1 MQRLAPLF
9 ACALFAAPAHAHDA
23 DLVTVQVSV
32 SADGRE
38 VLETWALTAETLGLL
53 APVDADGDGLLT
65 DADLE
70 TRTDAVRAGAW
81 EAAPLTS
88 AGRPCVLLESSARVG
103 ERTVGLMGRFRCP
116 VAGELV
122 QTFRFLSVLPS
133 GYRVVVGDAAGQR
146 FAQGQEQMLVV
157 SPPGPS
163 GDGNSGSP
171 RSPSGSGDWVLLGVE
186 HILLGWDHL
195 AFLAALLLAASR
207 LRAVLGIVTAFTLAH
222 SVTLGA
228 TALGWVSLGPRAS
241 TAVEVIIALSIVV
254 VAAENILRDTPRH
267 RAAVAF
273 GFGLVHGFGFASVLK
288 EYGLGDQA
296 ARALLGFN
304 LGVELG
310 QAALVAVCFPLLA
323 ALRPHARLHA
333 WIYRAGSA
341 VLVLA
346 GLAWAV
352 VRVTGAVD
360 LVTANTT
367 P

>member
-1 MQRLAPLF
+1 MQRLALLF
-9 ACALFAAPAHAHDA
+9 ACVLCAAPARAHDA
-23 DLVTVQVSV
+23 DLVTVQLSV
-32 SADGRE
+32 GADGLE
-38 VLETWALTAETLGLL
+38 VEQTWALTAETLGLL

-65 DADLE
+65 DEDLAA
-70 TRTDAVRAGAW
+70 RADAVRAGAW

-88 AGRPCVLLESSARVG
+88 AGRPCVLTASRARVG
-103 ERTVGLMGRFRCP
+103 ERTVGLTGRFRCP

-157 SPPGPS
+157 SPAGAVGQGSAEPARPPS
-163 GDGNSGSP
+163 GFGG
-171 RSPSGSGDWVLLGVE
+171 WVLLGVE
-186 HILLGWDHL
+186 HILVGWDHL

-228 TALGWVSLGPRAS
+228 AALGWVSLGPRAS
-241 TAVEVIIALSIVV
+241 LAVEVIIALSIAV
-254 VAAENILRDTPRH
+254 VAAENLLREVPRQ
-267 RAAVAF
+267 RAAMAF
-273 GFGLVHGFGFASVLK
+273 GFGLVHGFGFASVLQA
-288 EYGLGDQA
+288 YGLGDRA

-310 QAALVAVCFPLLA
+310 QAAVVALAFPLLA
-323 ALRPHARLHA
+323 ALRPRARTHL

-341 VLVLA
+341 ALVLA
-346 GLAWAV
+346 GIAWAWA
-352 VRVTGAVD
+352 RVAGAAD
-360 LVTANTT
+360 LVTLDTT